1 MSKLKKKTKETTS
14 FGLKLCF
21 FISKWK
27 DLFQRNTACYIY
39 QKNYCSTLF
48 LFLLVFCFFFALALL
63 WESFGWFT
71 CITLVIVFFYPLG
84 CNLDLVKRKGAEHTS
99 KYFKMSNLNVCNNW
113 CDVPWSWDVSPNFAR
128 SFSISPLFLNYSTMN
143 GISFK
148 ILWAKLYQ
156 KY

>member
-1 MSKLKKKTKETTS
+1 MSKLKKNKRNYLFWFKTLLFYIKVKRS
-14 FGLKLCF
+14 
-21 FISKWK
+21 ISKK
-27 DLFQRNTACYIY
+27 YCLLYIPKKLLLHLVFVFAC
-39 QKNYCSTLF
+39 
-48 LFLLVFCFFFALALL
+48 FLLFFLHLSLL

-113 CDVPWSWDVSPNFAR
+113 CDVPWSWYVSPNFAR
-128 SFSISPLFLNYSTMN
+128 SFSISPLFSNYSTMN